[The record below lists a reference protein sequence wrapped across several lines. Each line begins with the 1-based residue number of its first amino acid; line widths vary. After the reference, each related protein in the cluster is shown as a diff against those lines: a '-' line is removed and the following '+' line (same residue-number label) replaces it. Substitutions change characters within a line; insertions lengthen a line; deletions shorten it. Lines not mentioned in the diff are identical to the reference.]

1 LLMTQHRKSR
11 LLLNGQKT
19 KKTLKS
25 PFMKTESFALPTPK
39 RLIVKKGEISMR
51 TKRYEMK
58 HNADIVFVAYL
69 NEDNEECIEAV
80 LLDSERLAY
89 LISIGGE
96 IIPEFN

>member
-1 LLMTQHRKSR
+1 
-11 LLLNGQKT
+11 
-19 KKTLKS
+19 
-25 PFMKTESFALPTPK
+25 
-39 RLIVKKGEISMR
+39 MR